1 MSMRKRPPR
10 SLLTRAVKSWIAAWA
25 LSCLTTA
32 SAFDVTTH
40 AAMTSE
46 AVASSQITRDPNASL
61 ILKRIGIVDFTITSN
76 LLDRSLGKNYVYQ
89 GSVPSPAAGTVI
101 EARVMGRI
109 RDPQTRLNVSD
120 DYSVSG
126 WFMRGAIRED
136 DNTSETPNADDPD
149 GVFDRV
155 FGHFFDPVL
164 DRGLTVTGLGT
175 QPRAVDWALS
185 GTARVQRIFGGQR
198 ANQFKIA
205 DAREAMW
212 RALTLKTGAWTDD
225 VVPSGWNSL
234 PSTKEA
240 IRKAYW
246 ATTFRALGDA
256 VHLLQDM
263 AQPQHTRNDAHS
275 GRVCL
280 YSLACIGGHASFFEN
295 YLAARTTTEPLFRL
309 KQGIFGADLTTLE
322 VNIKPDQL
330 AYADYPRPL
339 FLTYADYFSKGSNA
353 EGQGLANYSNRGFY
367 SFGTNINSAAAA
379 QYPSPSPTGSGLGF
393 DTVTSGLTDR
403 TGRPVTGSVTFRT
416 GTVQDTINTAL
427 TEPNVKLSANGAFD
441 QFLVQR
447 NSSWSQYTLNY
458 VNYDEQ
464 AKLLVPRAVAYSA
477 GLIDYFFRGQL
488 YVAPPAEGVFG
499 LVDHGDSA
507 SNCKDACG
515 FTKIKLR
522 VANSTPDITPPGG
535 TATPQG
541 TTGGVVVAVAKFR
554 RNSCYTTDLS
564 GEYRGSGGDAEKIAY
579 YNSCV
584 APQPEEIVVS
594 DAKNVSGIPA
604 C

>member
-1 MSMRKRPPR
+1 
-10 SLLTRAVKSWIAAWA
+10 
-25 LSCLTTA
+25 
-32 SAFDVTTH
+32 
-40 AAMTSE
+40 
-46 AVASSQITRDPNASL
+46 
-61 ILKRIGIVDFTITSN
+61 
-76 LLDRSLGKNYVYQ
+76 
-89 GSVPSPAAGTVI
+89 
-101 EARVMGRI
+101 
-109 RDPQTRLNVSD
+109 
-120 DYSVSG
+120 
-126 WFMRGAIRED
+126 
-136 DNTSETPNADDPD
+136 
-149 GVFDRV
+149 
-155 FGHFFDPVL
+155 
-164 DRGLTVTGLGT
+164 
-175 QPRAVDWALS
+175 
-185 GTARVQRIFGGQR
+185 
-198 ANQFKIA
+198 
-205 DAREAMW
+205 
-212 RALTLKTGAWTDD
+212 
-225 VVPSGWNSL
+225 
-234 PSTKEA
+234 
-240 IRKAYW
+240 
-246 ATTFRALGDA
+246 
-256 VHLLQDM
+256 
-263 AQPQHTRNDAHS
+263 
-275 GRVCL
+275 
-280 YSLACIGGHASFFEN
+280 
-295 YLAARTTTEPLFRL
+295 
-309 KQGIFGADLTTLE
+309 
-322 VNIKPDQL
+322 
-330 AYADYPRPL
+330 
-339 FLTYADYFSKGSNA
+339 
-353 EGQGLANYSNRGFY
+353 
-367 SFGTNINSAAAA
+367 
-379 QYPSPSPTGSGLGF
+379 
-393 DTVTSGLTDR
+393 
-403 TGRPVTGSVTFRT
+403 VTFRT